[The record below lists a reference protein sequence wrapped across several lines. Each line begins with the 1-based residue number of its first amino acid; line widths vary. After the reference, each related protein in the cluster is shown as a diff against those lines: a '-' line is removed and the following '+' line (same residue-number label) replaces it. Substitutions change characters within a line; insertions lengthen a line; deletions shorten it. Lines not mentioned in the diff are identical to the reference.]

1 VCGVRERRRTA
12 QRGMAFVARRRAR
25 DRSAGRQAGAHRY
38 VGDLVQELPDDG
50 QDDVAERGCP
60 VGAGGIRQ
68 GEIPSRGSRFAAGEA
83 ADAAVRRGRSAR
95 LCHPEAQKARNIVK
109 SGLHDR
115 DRAGRAAPDAGAAA
129 ALRSHRRHVP
139 DSRGRAADR
148 PAASPHAVLLAAHH
162 PGYLEQSLSNRIG
175 NDHQGVAQFFGSFHA
190 LFPPNAEY
198 KHDKMEL
205 RTELTDAQKKIE
217 PKNADSHLTF
227 MGAGVRNGVTY
238 TTQPGSPVYFI
249 ELDGKSEAMQ
259 RRRRTTIV
267 AYDEEREVAH
277 ASVTIPMSKHPI
289 DSVNLADPRF
299 GIIDQCNDLLARCC
313 LARGRVDLMIEPS
326 EPNAGLTVNEY
337 ETLLMT
343 HDLVEVLR
351 NPLHFAKIKA
361 HNLLDDPL
369 SIPGK
374 TLSYAK
380 YDVVRL
386 MNSLMEA
393 LRLDQSTIE
402 RLIAKVMSVPARRF
416 MRSRRVSFLAATDEK
431 KPTARIV
438 RGTYQSPILVQWQPA
453 AAQSRKLNI
462 SIVELS

>member
-1 VCGVRERRRTA
+1 MTGSGPAELHLTLAPQRRFEAIDVTA
-12 QRGMAFVARRRAR
+12 RIPRDARQVLQHHRRALYC
-25 DRSAGRQAGAHRY
+25 S
-38 VGDLVQELPDDG
+38 
-50 QDDVAERGCP
+50 
-60 VGAGGIRQ
+60 
-68 GEIPSRGSRFAAGEA
+68 
-83 ADAAVRRGRSAR
+83 
-95 LCHPEAQKARNIVK
+95 
-109 SGLHDR
+109 LHTT
-115 DRAGRAAPDAGAAA
+115 A
-129 ALRSHRRHVP
+129 
-139 DSRGRAADR
+139 
-148 PAASPHAVLLAAHH
+148 
-162 PGYLEQSLSNRIG
+162 GYLEQSLSNRIG
-175 NDHQGVAQFFGSFHA
+175 NDHHGVSKFFGSFHA
-190 LFPPNAEY
+190 LFPQNAEY

-205 RTELTDAQKKIE
+205 RTELTEAQKKVE

-227 MGAGVRNGVTY
+227 MGAGVRNCVTY

-249 ELDGKSEAMQ
+249 ELDGRSDAMQ
-259 RRRRTTIV
+259 RQRNTTIV
-267 AYDEEREVAH
+267 AYDTEREVART
-277 ASVTIPMSKHPI
+277 SVTIPVSRHPI

-299 GIIDQCNDLLARCC
+299 GIIDQCNELLARCC

-361 HNLLDDPL
+361 HSLLDDPL

-402 RLIAKVMSVPARRF
+402 RLIGKVMSVPARRF
-416 MRSRRVSFLAATDEK
+416 MRSRRVSFLAATDE
-431 KPTARIV
+431 TCSRARIV
-438 RGTYQSPILVQWQPA
+438 RGTYQSPILVQWQVPERL
-453 AAQSRKLNI
+453 SRGLEI
-462 SIVELS
+462 SLVRLD

>member
-1 VCGVRERRRTA
+1 
-12 QRGMAFVARRRAR
+12 
-25 DRSAGRQAGAHRY
+25 
-38 VGDLVQELPDDG
+38 
-50 QDDVAERGCP
+50 
-60 VGAGGIRQ
+60 
-68 GEIPSRGSRFAAGEA
+68 
-83 ADAAVRRGRSAR
+83 
-95 LCHPEAQKARNIVK
+95 K
-109 SGLHDR
+109 
-115 DRAGRAAPDAGAAA
+115 
-129 ALRSHRRHVP
+129 
-139 DSRGRAADR
+139 
-148 PAASPHAVLLAAHH
+148 
-162 PGYLEQSLSNRIG
+162 
-175 NDHQGVAQFFGSFHA
+175 FFGSFHA
-190 LFPPNAEY
+190 LFPQNAEY

-205 RTELTDAQKKIE
+205 RTELTEAQKKVE
-217 PKNADSHLTF
+217 PRNADSHLTF
-227 MGAGVRNGVTY
+227 MGAGVRNCVTY

-249 ELDGKSEAMQ
+249 ELDGRSEAMQ
-259 RRRRTTIV
+259 RRRNTTIV
-267 AYDEEREVAH
+267 AYDAEREVAH
-277 ASVTIPMSKHPI
+277 TSVLIPVSRHPI

-299 GIIDQCNDLLARCC
+299 GILDQCNDLLARCC

-416 MRSRRVSFLAATDEK
+416 MRSRRVSFLAATDENN
-431 KPTARIV
+431 PTARIV